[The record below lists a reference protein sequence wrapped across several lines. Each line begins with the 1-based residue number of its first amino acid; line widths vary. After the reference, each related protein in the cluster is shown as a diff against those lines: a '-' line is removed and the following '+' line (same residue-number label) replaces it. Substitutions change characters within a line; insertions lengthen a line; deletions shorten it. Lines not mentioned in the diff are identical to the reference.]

1 VRVVVDQDRCESHGV
16 CMAMVPEMF
25 EVGDDDVLRVFVG
38 DVPAELEAGVVQA
51 VDHCPK
57 QALSI
62 SAS

>member
-1 VRVVVDQDRCESHGV
+1 
-16 CMAMVPEMF
+16 MAMVPEMF